1 MDPLYRSPRPA
12 ARRQVS
18 PLAFCSSVDSRLVEG
33 LVEDGWPDLVR
44 FFLGDGGRRRRCQ
57 IQELEELGRGP
68 GRWVTSVGFFFY
80 DSDQSQ
86 GAMELLQFMVFIS
99 FSDGGVRRRG
109 GRRMA
114 IRVGSWGFVVFS
126 ILFRVPRVVWLYQP
140 TLYPLH
146 AFLYLYNSLLK

>member
-1 MDPLYRSPRPA
+1 MAFFSKDA
-12 ARRQVS
+12 E
-18 PLAFCSSVDSRLVEG
+18 LAMG
-33 LVEDGWPDLVR
+33 LVVAWRLDLAR
-44 FFLGDGGRRRRCQ
+44 LCLGDGGRRRRCQ

-146 AFLYLYNSLLK
+146 AFLYLYASLLK